1 MSKEIRCPEL
11 NPPDFSH
18 NHHGEYYSDG
28 MRGILGTVYSDLFIE
43 KDSLGRCTSAYHRK
57 VNEWQWEDTKR
68 QPDRYSDT
76 YLYDLHGGCR
86 VKKGISGN
94 RLFII
99 EYNGDSN
106 RPKYVW
112 NRLGAAYDGDWYEF
126 FGFTYHP
133 NGDLKAIDFWG
144 QGGNMSGHYEYTV
157 SQKRV
162 KTYIDKKKEK
172 DVTSTVVKINGHVT
186 NMTKLPDPT
195 NWRIFLSRHAYKHQ
209 YSDAADALGLD
220 EDTMCYLPK
229 HRMTKKER
237 EWSFKHSAAAQMIR
251 DMDNLNKGII

>member
-99 EYNGDSN
+99 EYDGDSN

-144 QGGNMSGHYEYTV
+144 QGGNMSGHYEYSV

-237 EWSFKHSAAAQMIR
+237 EWSYKHSAAAQMIR
-251 DMDNLNKGII
+251 DMDKLNKGII

>member
-18 NHHGEYYSDG
+18 NHHGEYYSAG
-28 MRGILGTVYSDLFIE
+28 MHGICGAVYSDLFIE
-43 KDSLGRCTSAYHRK
+43 KDSLGRCTSAYLRK
-57 VNEWQWEDTKR
+57 VNEWQWDDTER

-76 YLYDLHGGCR
+76 YMYDLHGGCR
-86 VKKGISGN
+86 VKKGITGN
-94 RLFII
+94 RLFVI
-99 EYNGDSN
+99 EYDGDSN

-112 NRLGAAYDGDWYEF
+112 NRLGFAYDGDFYEF

-144 QGGNMSGHYEYTV
+144 QGGNMSGHYVYTV

-162 KTYIDKKKEK
+162 KTYIDKKKAK

-186 NMTKLPDPT
+186 NMTKLPDTT
-195 NWRIFLSRHAYKHQ
+195 NWRIFISRHAYKHQ
-209 YSDAADALGLD
+209 YSDAAEAFGLD
-220 EDTMCYLPK
+220 EDTMCYRPK
-229 HRMTKKER
+229 RRMTKKER
-237 EWSFKHSAAAQMIR
+237 EWAFKHSAAAQMIR
-251 DMDNLNKGII
+251 EMDSLNKGIM

>member
-57 VNEWQWEDTKR
+57 VNEWQWNDTKR

-76 YLYDLHGGCR
+76 YMYDFHGGCR
-86 VKKGISGN
+86 VKKGINGN

-99 EYNGDSN
+99 EYDGDSN

-112 NRLGAAYDGDWYEF
+112 NRLGEAYDGDWYEF

-133 NGDLKAIDFWG
+133 NGDLKAIDYWG
-144 QGGNMSGHYEYTV
+144 QGGNLSGHYKYTV
-157 SQKRV
+157 SQMRV
-162 KTYIDKKKEK
+162 KTYIDNKKAK
-172 DVTSTVVKINGHVT
+172 DVSSTVVKINKHVT

-195 NWRIFLSRHAYKHQ
+195 NWRIFISRHAHRHQ

-220 EDTMCYLPK
+220 ETTMCYRPK
-229 HRMTKKER
+229 RRMTKKER
-237 EWSFKHSAAAQMIR
+237 EWSFKNSAAARMIR
-251 DMDNLNKGII
+251 EMDALNKGII

>member
-57 VNEWQWEDTKR
+57 VNEWQWDDTER

-99 EYNGDSN
+99 EYDGDSN

-144 QGGNMSGHYEYTV
+144 QGGNMSGHYEYSV

-229 HRMTKKER
+229 RRMTKKER
-237 EWSFKHSAAAQMIR
+237 EWSYKHSAAAQMIR
-251 DMDNLNKGII
+251 DMDKLNKGII

>member
-133 NGDLKAIDFWG
+133 NGDLKAIDYWG